1 MLKFAKI
8 MQIIDKKYTI
18 LLDFLPI
25 LDKKKEVKMSKII
38 QFKNICKDFKIRTK
52 SKDKNIF
59 KRLFARNIKI
69 VQALKNVDFEVEEG
83 DIVGYIGPNGAGKST
98 TIKIMSG
105 RLTPSS
111 GECKIMGFTPW
122 SERKKYVKNIGV
134 VFGQRSQ
141 LWWDVPVSDS
151 FELLK
156 DIYKI
161 PNKEYE
167 ETLAELTDKL
177 NLSEII
183 NRPLRQLS
191 LGQKMKCELA
201 AALLHRPK
209 ILFLDEPTIGLDAI
223 TKLAVRDFVKEI
235 NKKWGTTVILTTHD
249 MTDIE
254 ALTNK
259 IILIGRGQILY
270 NGTFSAI
277 KEKYDN
283 IKVINVDFKQE
294 YNKIELEG
302 YDVIAHTRNM
312 ATLRNKPETLFH
324 ATDFVNAI
332 SKHYE
337 IEDFEVNSISVDE
350 ILAKLYTDLNL

>member
-1 MLKFAKI
+1 
-8 MQIIDKKYTI
+8 
-18 LLDFLPI
+18 
-25 LDKKKEVKMSKII
+25 MSKII
-38 QFKNICKDFKIRTK
+38 QFNNICKDFKIRTK
-52 SKDKNIF
+52 SKEKNFF
-59 KRLFARNIKI
+59 KRLFSKNTKI
-69 VQALKNVDFEVEEG
+69 VQALKNVNFEVEEG

-105 RLTPSS
+105 ILNPTS
-111 GECKIMGFTPW
+111 GECKIMGYTPW
-122 SERKKYVKNIGV
+122 IDRKKYVKNIGV

-161 PNKEYE
+161 PDKEYN
-167 ETLAELTDKL
+167 ETLKELTEKL
-177 NLSEII
+177 NLNDII

-201 AALLHRPK
+201 ASLIHKPK
-209 ILFLDEPTIGLDAI
+209 ILFLDEPTIGLDAV

-235 NKKWGTTVILTTHD
+235 NKKWNTTVILTTHD

-270 NGTFSAI
+270 NGTFTSI

-283 IKVINVDFKQE
+283 IKIINVDFKQE
-294 YNKIELEG
+294 YEKVELEG
-302 YDVIAHTRNM
+302 YEVVSHTRNM
-312 ATLRNKPETLFH
+312 ATLRNKPETTFH
-324 ATDFVNAI
+324 ATEFVNAI
-332 SKHYE
+332 SKNYE

>member
-1 MLKFAKI
+1 
-8 MQIIDKKYTI
+8 
-18 LLDFLPI
+18 
-25 LDKKKEVKMSKII
+25 MSKII
-38 QFKNICKDFKIRTK
+38 EFNNICKDFKIRTK
-52 SKDKNIF
+52 SKEKNIF
-59 KRLFARNIKI
+59 KRLFSKNFKV
-69 VQALKNVDFEVEEG
+69 VQALKNVNFSIEEG

-105 RLTPSS
+105 ILNPTS
-111 GECKIMGFTPW
+111 GECKIKGYTPW
-122 SERKKYVKNIGV
+122 TERKKYVKHIGV

-141 LWWDVPVSDS
+141 LWWDVPVIDS

-161 PNKEYE
+161 AEKDYQ
-167 ETLAELTDKL
+167 ETLSELIEKL

-183 NRPLRQLS
+183 SRPLRQLS

-201 AALLHRPK
+201 AALIHKPK
-209 ILFLDEPTIGLDAI
+209 ILFLDEPTIGLDAV

-249 MTDIE
+249 MSDIE

-270 NGTFSAI
+270 NGTFNAI

-283 IKVINVDFKQE
+283 QKIINVDFKQE
-294 YNKIELEG
+294 YDKIELDG
-302 YDVIAHTRNM
+302 YEVISHNRNM
-312 ATLRNKPETLFH
+312 ATLRNKPETIFH
-324 ATDFVNAI
+324 ATNFVNAI
-332 SKHYE
+332 SKNYE
-337 IEDFEVNSISVDE
+337 IEDFEVNSIGVDE

>member
-1 MLKFAKI
+1 
-8 MQIIDKKYTI
+8 
-18 LLDFLPI
+18 
-25 LDKKKEVKMSKII
+25 MSKII

-52 SKDKNIF
+52 SKEKYIL
-59 KRLFARNIKI
+59 KRLFYKNFKI
-69 VQALKNVDFEVEEG
+69 VHALKNVNFDVEEG

-105 RLTPSS
+105 ILTPTS
-111 GECKIMGFTPW
+111 GECKILGHNPW
-122 SERKKYVKNIGV
+122 KERKKYVKHIGV

-161 PNKEYE
+161 PQKQYE
-167 ETLAELTDKL
+167 ETLKELCDKL
-177 NLSEII
+177 NLDEIL

-201 AALLHRPK
+201 GSLLHRPK
-209 ILFLDEPTIGLDAI
+209 ILFLDEPTIGLDAV
-223 TKLAVRDFVKEI
+223 TKLAVRDFIKEI

-270 NGTFSAI
+270 NGTFTAI

-283 IKVINVDFKQE
+283 IKIINIDFKKE
-294 YNKIELEG
+294 YEKVELDG
-302 YDVIAHTRNM
+302 YEVISHTRNM
-312 ATLRNKPETLFH
+312 ATLRNKPEIVFH
-324 ATDFVNAI
+324 ATEFVNAI
-332 SKHYE
+332 SKNYE

>member
-1 MLKFAKI
+1 
-8 MQIIDKKYTI
+8 
-18 LLDFLPI
+18 
-25 LDKKKEVKMSKII
+25 MSKII
-38 QFKNICKDFKIRTK
+38 QFNNISKDFKIRTK
-52 SKDKNIF
+52 SKEKNFF
-59 KRLFARNIKI
+59 KRLFSKNRKI
-69 VQALKNVDFEVEEG
+69 VQALKNVSFEVEEG

-105 RLTPSS
+105 ILNPSS
-111 GECKIMGFTPW
+111 GECKIMGYTPW
-122 SERKKYVKNIGV
+122 IDRKKYVKNIGV

-141 LWWDVPVSDS
+141 LWWDVPVIDS

-161 PNKEYE
+161 SDQDYN
-167 ETLAELTDKL
+167 ETLKELTKKL
-177 NLSEII
+177 NLEEVLQ
-183 NRPLRQLS
+183 RPLRQLS

-201 AALLHRPK
+201 ASLLHKPK

-277 KEKYDN
+277 KEKYHNDK
-283 IKVINVDFKQE
+283 IINVDFKHE
-294 YNKIELEG
+294 YSKIELDG
-302 YDVIAHTRNM
+302 YEVVSHTRNM
-312 ATLRNKPETLFH
+312 ATLRNKPGTIFH

-332 SKHYE
+332 SKNYE

>member
-1 MLKFAKI
+1 
-8 MQIIDKKYTI
+8 
-18 LLDFLPI
+18 
-25 LDKKKEVKMSKII
+25 MSKII
-38 QFKNICKDFKIRTK
+38 QFSNISKDFKIRTK
-52 SKDKNIF
+52 SKEKNFF
-59 KRLFARNIKI
+59 KRLFSKNTRI
-69 VQALKNVDFEVEEG
+69 VQALKNVSFDVEEG

-105 RLTPSS
+105 ILNPTS
-111 GECKIMGFTPW
+111 GECKIMGYTPW
-122 SERKKYVKNIGV
+122 TERKKYVKNIGV
-134 VFGQRSQ
+134 VFGQRTQ
-141 LWWDVPVSDS
+141 LWWDVPISDS

-156 DIYKI
+156 DIYKLSDE
-161 PNKEYE
+161 EYN
-167 ETLAELTDKL
+167 ETLAELDEKL
-177 NLSEII
+177 NLKELL

-201 AALLHRPK
+201 AALLHKPK

-270 NGTFSAI
+270 NGTFTEI
-277 KEKYDN
+277 KEKYGN
-283 IKVINVDFKQE
+283 QKIINVDFKQDYE
-294 YNKIELEG
+294 KIEVPG
-302 YDVIAHTRNM
+302 YEVVSHTKNI
-312 ATLRNKPETLFH
+312 ATLRNKSNTLFH

-332 SKHYE
+332 SKNYE
-337 IEDFEVNSISVDE
+337 IEDFEVNTIGVDE
-350 ILAKLYTDLNL
+350 ILAKLYTDLDL